1 MHAEGRRQKAGG
13 GGGGGGEGE
22 GIPDVLGKENEM
34 HDCTTDH
41 DKNKAMSSRG
51 NEQQRR

>member
-1 MHAEGRRQKAGG
+1 MREMHAEGRRQKEEGRRG
-13 GGGGGGEGE
+13 RGE

-41 DKNKAMSSRG
+41 DKIRAMSSRG